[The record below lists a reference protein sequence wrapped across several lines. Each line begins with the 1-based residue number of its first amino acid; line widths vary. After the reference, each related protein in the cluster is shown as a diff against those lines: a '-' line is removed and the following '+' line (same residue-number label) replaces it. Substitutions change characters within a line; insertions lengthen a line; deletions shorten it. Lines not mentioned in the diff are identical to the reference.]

1 MLAEYKS
8 KFNNAVW
15 VCVISVITLFAAV
28 ISEENNISG
37 EGNILTI
44 ATAMVGVVSFFY
56 AIWAYVKARG

>member
-15 VCVISVITLFAAV
+15 VCVISVITLFAAA

-44 ATAMVGVVSFFY
+44 ATAVVCIVSFFY
-56 AIWAYVKARG
+56 AIWAYVRAR

>member
-1 MLAEYKS
+1 MLAEYKN

-44 ATAMVGVVSFFY
+44 ATAIVCIASFFY
-56 AIWAYVKARG
+56 TVWAYVKAKG